1 MVPPVPE
8 LQSAAGAAPRSRT
21 RVFLSTE
28 WRDLLMLNYEID
40 PALLQPFV
48 PRGTELD
55 SFEGKAYVSLVG
67 LRFART
73 KLFGLISVPF
83 HSNFDEVNLRIYVRR
98 REGSETRR
106 GVMFIREIVSL
117 PAVTFLA
124 RLAYAEN
131 YRTLPLR
138 HSIDLTNSGGSIEYS
153 WDLQRERFR
162 LHGQTDG
169 SPSVAVDGSL
179 EQFISEHYW
188 GYSRHRDGSS
198 LEYHVAHEPWRIW
211 CAPFAAFEGE
221 GTALYGSTFGSVLS
235 RPPRSAFIADG
246 SLVLVYSARRIE

>member
-8 LQSAAGAAPRSRT
+8 LQSAAGAAPHSRT

-40 PALLQPFV
+40 PELLRPFV

-55 SFEGKAYVSLVG
+55 SFEGETYVSLVG

-73 KLFGLISVPF
+73 KLFGSISVPF
-83 HSNFDEVNLRIYVRR
+83 HTDFDEVNLRIYVRR
-98 REGSETRR
+98 REGSEIRR

-117 PAVTFLA
+117 PAVTLLA

-138 HSIDLTNSGGSIEYS
+138 HSINLTDSGGSVEYS
-153 WDLQRERFR
+153 WKSKRQQFR
-162 LHGQTDG
+162 IYAQTG
-169 SPSVAVDGSL
+169 GPASRAADGSL
-179 EQFISEHYW
+179 EQFVSEHYW
-188 GYSRHRDGSS
+188 GYARRRDGGS
-198 LEYHVAHEPWRIW
+198 LEYHVQHDSWRIW
-211 CAPFAAFEGE
+211 RATNAKFDGDGA
-221 GTALYGSTFGSVLS
+221 ALYGSELGSILS

-246 SLVLVYSARRIE
+246 SPVLVYAARRIE

>member
-8 LQSAAGAAPRSRT
+8 LQPPADAARETHG

-55 SFEGKAYVSLVG
+55 SFEGKTYVSLVG
-67 LRFART
+67 LRFAHT
-73 KLFGLISVPF
+73 KLFGVISVPF

-98 REGSETRR
+98 REGGEIRR

-124 RLAYAEN
+124 RMAFAEN
-131 YRTLPLR
+131 YRTMPLR
-138 HSIDLTNSGGSIEYS
+138 HSINLNDSGGSIEYS
-153 WDLQRERFR
+153 WELKRRRFR
-162 LHGQTDG
+162 LHGQTEG
-169 SPSVAVDGSL
+169 SPSLAAGGSL

-188 GYSRHRDGSS
+188 GYSRRRDGSS

-211 CAPFAAFEGE
+211 RASNPAFEGD
-221 GTALYGSTFGSVLS
+221 GAALYGSDFGSVLS

-246 SLVLVYSARRIE
+246 SPVSVFTGVRIA